1 MASKRK
7 TQKKQIQRK
16 KSQKGKNRK
25 TNRKV
30 TFRNKTK
37 GGKLFEYNKY
47 KIIAKNIR
55 EEDVN
60 YLKDFGRVEE
70 IIEQSESESELKTK
84 REEKCDKQYQ
94 DKSTTKYKELV
105 EGLVDDILYS
115 FHYDKFNINNRTGI
129 SESSKDTYKSLKK
142 NRDNLRYKIQ
152 TEDRMPTTSVT
163 ERIKIPRY
171 IWKVIDEKGKY
182 FYIRP
187 PGVGFNSETIYLC
200 VNDNTNIE
208 INIKKTYF

>member
-37 GGKLFEYNKY
+37 GGYIFNRKY
-47 KIIAKNIR
+47 KFIAKNIR
-55 EEDVN
+55 EEDVK
-60 YLKDFGRVEE
+60 YLRNFDKVEE
-70 IIEQSESESELKTK
+70 IIEQSESELKTN

-94 DKSTTKYKELV
+94 DKATTKYKNLV
-105 EGLVDDILYS
+105 EGLVDDILHS
-115 FHYDKFNINNRTGI
+115 FFNYNFNINNRTWI
-129 SESSKDTYKSLKK
+129 SESDKDDWESLKQ
-142 NRDNLRYKIQ
+142 NRDILRYEIQ
-152 TEDRMPTTSVT
+152 KEDGMPTSRT

-171 IWKVIDEKGKY
+171 IWKVIDKNGKY

-187 PGVGFNSETIYLC
+187 PGVGFKAETIYLC

-208 INIKKTYF
+208 INIKRSLL